1 MKELISYLI
10 EDMKQP
16 ITYIPAGIVV
26 GILLAGIIGLINKIT
41 KKKMGFRKLLGIWL
55 LCIYSVVVI
64 IQTFFSREPGSRSG
78 IDLELFSTW
87 GVTWQA
93 HAYVIENV
101 IMFLPLGILIPMSG
115 RRHVRFRE
123 ILFISAAL
131 SILIENVQLFT
142 GRGFCQLDDVVMN
155 VLGGCLGYVIY
166 QLANWLFR
174 KN

>member
-26 GILLAGIIGLINKIT
+26 GILLAGIIGLIKKIT

-78 IDLELFSTW
+78 IDLGLFSTW

-101 IMFLPLGILIPMSG
+101 IMFLPLGIMIPMSG
-115 RRHVRFRE
+115 GKSTSFPTC
-123 ILFISAAL
+123 L
-131 SILIENVQLFT
+131 LFT
-142 GRGFCQLDDVVMN
+142 HTRPSVGCRKPQMHFIIT
-155 VLGGCLGYVIY
+155 VLPLP
-166 QLANWLFR
+166 LFPTMP
-174 KN
+174 

>member
-41 KKKMGFRKLLGIWL
+41 RKKMGFRKLL
-55 LCIYSVVVI
+55 YSVVVI

-78 IDLELFSTW
+78 IDLGLFSTW

>member
-26 GILLAGIIGLINKIT
+26 GILLAGMIWLINKIT
-41 KKKMGFRKLLGIWL
+41 GKKMEFRKLLGIWL
-55 LCIYSVVVI
+55 LYSVVVI

-78 IDLELFSTW
+78 IDLGLFSTW

-123 ILFISAAL
+123 ILFISAVL
-131 SILIENVQLFT
+131 SILIESVQLFT

>member
-64 IQTFFSREPGSRSG
+64 IQTFFSREPGSRSS
-78 IDLELFSTW
+78 IDLGLFSTW
-87 GVTWQA
+87 GVT
-93 HAYVIENV
+93 
-101 IMFLPLGILIPMSG
+101 
-115 RRHVRFRE
+115 
-123 ILFISAAL
+123 
-131 SILIENVQLFT
+131 
-142 GRGFCQLDDVVMN
+142 
-155 VLGGCLGYVIY
+155 
-166 QLANWLFR
+166 
-174 KN
+174 

>member
-64 IQTFFSREPGSRSG
+64 IQTFFSREPG
-78 IDLELFSTW
+78 
-87 GVTWQA
+87 
-93 HAYVIENV
+93 
-101 IMFLPLGILIPMSG
+101 
-115 RRHVRFRE
+115 
-123 ILFISAAL
+123 
-131 SILIENVQLFT
+131 
-142 GRGFCQLDDVVMN
+142 
-155 VLGGCLGYVIY
+155 
-166 QLANWLFR
+166 
-174 KN
+174 

>member
-1 MKELISYLI
+1 M
-10 EDMKQP
+10 
-16 ITYIPAGIVV
+16 
-26 GILLAGIIGLINKIT
+26 
-41 KKKMGFRKLLGIWL
+41 
-55 LCIYSVVVI
+55 
-64 IQTFFSREPGSRSG
+64 
-78 IDLELFSTW
+78 
-87 GVTWQA
+87 
-93 HAYVIENV
+93 IENV

-131 SILIENVQLFT
+131 SILIGSVQLFT

-166 QLANWLFR
+166 QLVNWLFR